1 MADTQILKF
10 SEGAQGFNQL
20 QLARPEGF
28 EYQPGQYVQFS
39 DSPGAKIKYL
49 ALASHRSEPHLLLAG
64 RFPLPA
70 DKTVSISEPQGK
82 GFACNYTD
90 KHGFL
95 FLTHGT
101 GISAIRPA
109 MLERRMFG
117 HCNDALLYGIRSKQD
132 EPDLDCLAAD
142 FGAEQ
147 LRAYSCSIDSAHV
160 QQRLETM
167 DLSRFGAVLIV
178 GSKEMMTTCREIL
191 TARSFP
197 AERIFSNF

>member
-20 QLARPEGF
+20 QLVRPAGF
-28 EYQPGQYVQFS
+28 DYLPGQYVQFS
-39 DSPGAKIKYL
+39 DAPATKIKYL

-64 RFPLPA
+64 RFPAPA
-70 DKTVSISEPQGK
+70 AGMVTISEAQGK
-82 GFACNYTD
+82 GFACNYAD

-95 FLTHGT
+95 FVTHGT
-101 GISAIRPA
+101 GISALRPA
-109 MLERRMFG
+109 MVERRMHG
-117 HCNDALLYGIRSKQD
+117 HCNDALLYGARTKED

-147 LRAYSCSIDSAHV
+147 LRAYSGGSDSARV

-167 DLSRFGAVLIV
+167 ELGRFGAVLLV

-191 TARSFP
+191 AARSFP
-197 AERIFSNF
+197 ADKIYSNY

>member
-1 MADTQILKF
+1 MAEIEVLDFTE
-10 SEGAQGFNQL
+10 SPHGFNQL
-20 QLARPEGF
+20 RLARPEGF
-28 EYQPGQYVQFS
+28 DYLPGQYVQYS

-49 ALASHRSEPHLLLAG
+49 ALASHRSEPQLLLAG
-64 RFPLPA
+64 RFHTPA
-70 DKTVSISEPQGK
+70 GATVGISEPQGK

-95 FLTHGT
+95 FITHGT

-117 HCNDALLYGIRSKQD
+117 HCNDALLYGMRTKED
-132 EPDLDCLAAD
+132 EPQLDCLSAE

-147 LRAYSCSIDSAHV
+147 LRAYSGGSDNARV

-167 DLSRFGAVLIV
+167 DLSRFSTVLIV

-197 AERIFSNF
+197 ADQIFSNY